1 MISKLIG
8 YEMKAFGRILLPVYL
23 AIVVVAVL
31 LGIDFRFLPTSKGEA
46 GTVILTIV
54 LGLLVAAVFL
64 VTIILSVGR
73 FYTNLLGREGY
84 LMFSLPTGTGS
95 LIWAK
100 VISSVIWSLFSALV
114 AAVSVLPFFM
124 IPSFSK
130 EVQEI
135 GFGSIVSKA
144 FEMAA
149 PYTINIILGILIVIA
164 GAVAAIVRI
173 YAAISI
179 GHLWSDHRIIGAVL
193 AYIGF
198 GILES
203 IVMALLGIGVF
214 WAGNYPD
221 LFTALGT
228 MGAEGAVL
236 AGCAAE
242 IAFYGVVTW
251 LILDRKL
258 NLE

>member
-1 MISKLIG
+1 MLSKLIG

-23 AIVVVAVL
+23 AIVVVAVI
-31 LGIDFRFLPTSKGEA
+31 LGFDFRLLPASKGEV

-54 LGLLVAAVFL
+54 LGLLVMAVFL
-64 VTIILSVGR
+64 ITIILSVGR

-100 VISSVIWSLFSALV
+100 VISSVIWSLFSVLV
-114 AAVSVLPFFM
+114 AAVSVTPFFV

-130 EVQEI
+130 ELQEV
-135 GFGSIVSKA
+135 GFGMILSKV
-144 FEMAA
+144 FEMAG
-149 PYTINIILGILIVIA
+149 PYTANIILGILIVIA

-179 GHLWSDHRIIGAVL
+179 GHLWSNHRIIGAVL
-193 AYIGF
+193 AYIVF

-203 IVMALLGIGVF
+203 IIMALLGEEIF
-214 WAGNYPD
+214 WSRNYPD
-221 LFTALGT
+221 LFSAVGSI
-228 MGAEGAVL
+228 GAEGVVL

-242 IAFYGVVTW
+242 VAIYGVITW